1 MQLVSCH
8 MNVTQKLSHGAKALL
23 DGSAAFAHTQALWR
37 FLRNDQIDLP
47 KLAQPLLALAH
58 EEVPKVCDTY
68 ALVMHD
74 WSRLNFHRH
83 TSKTDK
89 VQMTHATDVGY
100 ELQSSLLVSDRDG
113 QPITAPA
120 QNLVSADGVLQT
132 RHAKVQSEQAHL
144 DELSERI
151 AWLEQQEFGKPLLH
165 IVDREA
171 DSVAHLRHW
180 SERGCQ
186 WLVRVKAG
194 SLVSVDGKSVK
205 PSDLAPSLNYTQ
217 TRAVLYHGQSAIQE
231 VGQAQV
237 VLTRKG
243 PSPRKSRLTASG
255 WCLCPV
261 PPCRYGWSS
270 AGCI

>member
-1 MQLVSCH
+1 M
-8 MNVTQKLSHGAKALL
+8 
-23 DGSAAFAHTQALWR
+23 
-37 FLRNDQIDLP
+37 
-47 KLAQPLLALAH
+47 LALAH